1 MITVNNSK
9 EMKKILTGMF
19 FLVSLVG
26 FFACSDGIDYEKMR
40 REELATLN
48 EYLAAK
54 HPNAEPTK
62 SGLYYFNEPG
72 TGEGDTIKLG
82 DEVQIYYAT
91 WVLLK
96 NSDGELDSTLV
107 DQSSGYLDGHRYEPL
122 AFVAGRGTTI
132 SGLEE
137 GVTYMQPGT
146 KSRLVINS
154 ALAYGQNG
162 SGLVGM
168 FQTVLM
174 EVEVYKV
181 VPLETTTTE

>member
-1 MITVNNSK
+1 
-9 EMKKILTGMF
+9 MKKILTGLF
-19 FLVSLVG
+19 FLFSAVG

-40 REELATLN
+40 QEELATLN

-82 DEVQIYYAT
+82 DEVQIFYAT
-91 WVLLK
+91 WVLDK
-96 NSDGELDSTLV
+96 DSEGVIDSFLV

-122 AFVAGRGTTI
+122 SLIAGAGSTI
-132 SGLEE
+132 TGLEE
-137 GVTYMQPGT
+137 AVTYMQPGT

-168 FQTVLM
+168 FKTILM
-174 EVEVYKV
+174 EVEVSKV
-181 VPLETTTTE
+181 IPLETTTE